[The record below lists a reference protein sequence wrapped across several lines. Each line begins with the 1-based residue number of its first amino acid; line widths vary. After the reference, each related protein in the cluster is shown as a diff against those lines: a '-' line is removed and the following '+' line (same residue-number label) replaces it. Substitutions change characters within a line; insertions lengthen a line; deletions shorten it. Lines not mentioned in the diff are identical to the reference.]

1 LTHNAKSPIVPPTGS
16 EFVSLL
22 ARTSSGH
29 RTFFKEKRKEFHV
42 ADLENDGSQL
52 PIELE
57 LLRDRVNELEA
68 RCKRAEDAL
77 HALEERNHVLGNS
90 APFGIFF
97 TDNAGRVSG
106 ANQRILDMLSWPET
120 GEISALN
127 VLEHPGLAETGAAYA
142 IRRCIK
148 TGVPVVS
155 DHPCLPAL
163 RECTDLRYHIS
174 PIFGNDGAVVGAL
187 AFVDNVTELKR
198 AEEATRQSEEKYR
211 LLFESAPI
219 AMIERDA
226 SALKSHLD
234 DLQSRGLFDLQTYL
248 FHHPDEVKRCMAMI
262 KTVDYNK
269 GYLHLMEAGSKE
281 EVNIGLQQGY
291 SEEFLR
297 AAREVILMVAGG
309 NISVEREETFVSLKG
324 TKRSVL
330 VKALPISGHEDT
342 FSRVVIAL
350 TDITN
355 RKQAEEALRASEQ
368 RFREQAMKDNL
379 TGLYNRRYLY
389 RSLAELIQEGKDNG
403 SVVSI
408 IFLDLDDFKQVVDT
422 HGHLNG
428 SRAIQEVASTIRE
441 SLKEPAYAVA
451 YAGDEFVI
459 VLPGFDRNRA
469 LLEAEEI
476 RSRIVSTGYLLDQ
489 GLEVRLT
496 ATFGIAMYPED
507 AGDVTGLLASA
518 DTALF
523 AGKKRGKD
531 SIRVYTGQGR

>member
-1 LTHNAKSPIVPPTGS
+1 METNAKEPLTDRC
-16 EFVSLL
+16 LL
-22 ARTSSGH
+22 HIFRHLTV
-29 RTFFKEKRKEFHV
+29 FQEKGIGVVDVKDH
-42 ADLENDGSQL
+42 GSQL
-52 PIELE
+52 PVELE

-77 HALEERNHVLGNS
+77 LAFEERNRVLGNS
-90 APFGIFF
+90 APFGIFAA
-97 TDNAGRVSG
+97 DNAGRVSG
-106 ANQRILDMLSWPET
+106 ANQRLLDMLSWPET
-120 GEISALN
+120 GGVSALN
-127 VLEHPGLAETGAAYA
+127 VLEHPGLAETGAAEA
-142 IRRCIK
+142 IRRCSK

-155 DHPCLPAL
+155 DHPCLPASG
-163 RECTDLRYHIS
+163 ECTHLRYHIS
-174 PIFGNDGAVVGAL
+174 PIFGNDGVVVGTL

-198 AEEATRQSEEKYR
+198 AEEAIRESEEKYR
-211 LLFESAPI
+211 LLFEFAPI
-219 AMIERDA
+219 AMVERDA
-226 SALKSHLD
+226 SALKSHLE
-234 DLQSRGLFDLQTYL
+234 DLRSRGVSDLQTYL
-248 FHHPDEVKRCMAMI
+248 IHNPDEVMRCMAMI
-262 KTVDYNK
+262 KTVGYNK
-269 GYLHLMEAGSKE
+269 AYLHLMEGDGKE
-281 EVNIGLQQGY
+281 AMNIGVQPAY

-297 AAREVILMVAGG
+297 IARETILMVADG
-309 NISVEREETFVSLKG
+309 NISDEREETFVSLKG

-330 VKALPISGHEDT
+330 GKALPISGHEDT

-355 RKQAEEALRASEQ
+355 RKQTEEALRASEQ
-368 RFREQAMKDNL
+368 RSREQAMRDNL

-389 RSLAELIQEGKDNG
+389 RSLAELVQEGKDAG

-451 YAGDEFVI
+451 YAGDEFVV

-469 LLEAEEI
+469 LLQAEEI
-476 RSRIVSTGYLLDQ
+476 RSRMVSASYLLEQ

-496 ATFGIAMYPED
+496 ATFGIAMFPED
-507 AGDVTGLLASA
+507 AGDPTGLLASA
-518 DTALF
+518 DKALF